1 MKGREKGRERE
12 GSEGKRQGNEK
23 GVNGKRRGGKEEPKG
38 REGGGRE
45 RERGEKRREKMKGKN
60 FVQL

>member
-1 MKGREKGRERE
+1 MKRREKGRERE
-12 GSEGKRQGNEK
+12 GSEGKRKGNEK
-23 GVNGKRRGGKEEPKG
+23 GVNGKSTGGKEEPKG
-38 REGGGRE
+38 REVGGRE